1 MFLIAALYKFADFPE
16 FSDFQKPLHR
26 VCADNDVLGTI
37 LLASE
42 GLNGTIA
49 GPPSGV
55 ENVLAFIR
63 SEPRFA
69 TIEAK
74 LSHAEDAPF
83 LRLKIRLK
91 QEIVALG
98 VGDIDS
104 INGTGTYVAPSEWND
119 LISDPDVVVIDTR
132 NDYEFAIGT
141 FEGAVNPEIDVFRDF
156 PSWVANRTDLAD
168 KPPVAMFC
176 TGGIRC
182 EKLTAWM
189 KNQGFDNVYQLEGGI
204 LKYLETV
211 PEDESTWDGE
221 CYVFDRRVSVGHGL
235 IPGDNDQCPNC
246 NTVVTPQD
254 RTDPRYAVGVTCP
267 ACFDVTSDSRKS
279 RFAERQKQIELA
291 AARGE
296 SHLAH
301 THSRSDGAGTE
312 LRE

>member
-1 MFLIAALYKFADFPE
+1 MFLIAALYKFADFP
-16 FSDFQKPLHR
+16 DFADFREPLQEA
-26 VCADNDVLGTI
+26 CIENDVLGTI

-49 GPPSGV
+49 GPSEGID
-55 ENVLAFIR
+55 NVLAFIR
-63 SEPRFA
+63 NEPRFA
-69 TIEAK
+69 TIKAK
-74 LSHAEDAPF
+74 LSQSEDAPF

-91 QEIVALG
+91 KEIVALG
-98 VGDIDS
+98 VGEIDS
-104 INGTGTYVAPSEWND
+104 VTGTGTHVPPSEWND
-119 LISDPDVVVIDTR
+119 LIADPDVVVIDTR
-132 NDYEFAIGT
+132 NDYEYAIGT

-156 PSWVANRTDLAD
+156 PQWVADQPDLSG

-189 KNQGFDNVYQLEGGI
+189 KDQGFENVYQLEGGI

-211 PEDESTWDGE
+211 PEEESTWDGE

-254 RTDPRYAVGVTCP
+254 RSDPRYAIGVTCP
-267 ACFDVTSDSRKS
+267 ACFDTTPENRKS
-279 RFAERQKQIELA
+279 RFAERQKQIELF

-296 SHLAH
+296 SHLGH
-301 THSRSDGAGTE
+301 
-312 LRE
+312 